1 MQQKQRD
8 READRLTPR
17 ETDKEGKRER
27 IGTIQETIKREQRC
41 SNYLAR
47 S

>member
-8 READRLTPR
+8 READRQKPR
-17 ETDKEGKRER
+17 ETDTERKRER
-27 IGTIQETIKREQRC
+27 IGKIQETIKREQRC
-41 SNYLAR
+41 SNSLAR